1 MPQYVAFFIVFLFT
15 LIPKMFFAVFFIKY
29 DIIYR
34 KPRGFVMKRSDIIR
48 TIQVQFKNMR
58 SSDAMVMLDTVINE
72 MIDAI
77 AKDDRIE
84 IRGFG
89 SFQSRTHSPK
99 NGYNPTTGENMFVP
113 AGKTVLFKPSRDL
126 TKKMNG

>member
-1 MPQYVAFFIVFLFT
+1 MPQHVAFFIVCLFT